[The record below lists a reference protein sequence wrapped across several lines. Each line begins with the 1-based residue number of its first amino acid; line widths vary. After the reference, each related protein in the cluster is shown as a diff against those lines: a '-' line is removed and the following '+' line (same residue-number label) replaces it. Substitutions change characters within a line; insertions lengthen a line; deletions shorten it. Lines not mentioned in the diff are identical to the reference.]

1 MPDDV
6 HTRRLPPLRVTMYT
20 HTPLPL
26 HFPSLPLST
35 PSLTPQPR
43 PRLLNKNAQTR
54 TAGDIAVSQ
63 RQRIA
68 AMRRQEGTEWD
79 RVWAG
84 GRSSRRPER
93 LPPALPLMTR
103 RDRLACR
110 RPPRGHRRP
119 DSACGART
127 ARPESNNV
135 TAGVFRLYRP
145 ARLGELTFGQHV
157 PPARRLA

>member
-1 MPDDV
+1 M
-6 HTRRLPPLRVTMYT
+6 MYT
-20 HTPLPL
+20 HTAFPLSASRCTHIP
-26 HFPSLPLST
+26 PSLPSLPFPIST
-35 PSLTPQPR
+35 PSLTPQHG
-43 PRLLNKNAQTR
+43 PRLLNKNAENR

-145 ARLGELTFGQHV
+145 AWLGELTFGQHV